1 MARVAIG
8 IGSNDGDAPINV
20 LDAFVQLQQLGTL
33 TARSSL
39 YETKAWGVRDQA
51 DFFNAA
57 AILETNLEPHDLL
70 RELKRIEREMGRTT
84 TFRWGPRIIDLDILT
99 YDDRTIEDAKLQVP
113 HRRMHERAFV
123 LVPLAQIDRTFAAAR
138 DRLDASQIAEVR
150 LVSAPT
156 ALDCNLAAEV
166 AQTKRP

>member
-1 MARVAIG
+1 VARVAIG
-8 IGSNDGDAPINV
+8 IGSNDGDARVNV

-39 YETKAWGVRDQA
+39 YRTKAWGVTDQA
-51 DFFNAA
+51 DFYNAA

-99 YDDRTIEDAKLQVP
+99 YDDRTIDDAELQVP
-113 HRRMHERAFV
+113 HILMNERAFV
-123 LVPLAQIDRTFAAAR
+123 LVPLAEIDPTFAAAR
-138 DRLDASQIAEVR
+138 SRLDSDQIAEVR
-150 LVSAPT
+150 LVTTPT
-156 ALDCNLAAEV
+156 SIRL
-166 AQTKRP
+166 

>member
-1 MARVAIG
+1 VARVAIG

-33 TARSSL
+33 T
-39 YETKAWGVRDQA
+39 
-51 DFFNAA
+51 
-57 AILETNLEPHDLL
+57 ETNLEPHDLL

>member
-1 MARVAIG
+1 VARVAIG
-8 IGSNDGDAPINV
+8 IGSNDGDARVNV

-39 YETKAWGVRDQA
+39 YRTKAWGVTDQA
-51 DFFNAA
+51 DFYNAA

-99 YDDRTIEDAKLQVP
+99 YDDRTIDDAELQVP
-113 HRRMHERAFV
+113 HILMNERAFV
-123 LVPLAQIDRTFAAAR
+123 LVPLAEIDPTFAAAR
-138 DRLDASQIAEVR
+138 SRLYTDQIAEVR
-150 LVSAPT
+150 LVTTPT
-156 ALDCNLAAEV
+156 SIRL
-166 AQTKRP
+166 

>member
-8 IGSNDGDAPINV
+8 IGSNDGDARVNV

-39 YETKAWGVRDQA
+39 YRSKAWGVTDQA
-51 DFFNAA
+51 DFYNAA
-57 AILETNLEPHDLL
+57 AILETNLEAHDLL

-99 YDDRTIEDAKLQVP
+99 YDDQTIDDAELQVP
-113 HRRMHERAFV
+113 HILMNERAFV
-123 LVPLAQIDRTFAAAR
+123 LVPLAEIDPTFAAAR
-138 DRLDASQIAEVR
+138 GRLDSAQIAEVR
-150 LVSAPT
+150 LVTRST
-156 ALDCNLAAEV
+156 
-166 AQTKRP
+166 